1 MRPLA
6 DGLFTL
12 PAGIEWADLIWIAE
26 RIAIIAAVFAIIG
39 ILLLRRLAGRSIG
52 LMVAI
57 TVLVCSLTSMA
68 GIGVIA
74 IRMVGTP
81 SERND
86 MLDLMAVA
94 GLGGNSHST
103 AILARL

>member
-6 DGLFTL
+6 GELFHL

-26 RIAIIAAVFAIIG
+26 RVAIIAAAFAIIG

-52 LMVAI
+52 VMVAI

-74 IRMVGTP
+74 TGDVYDGDTVVGST
-81 SERND
+81 RR
-86 MLDLMAVA
+86 AVWSYA
-94 GLGGNSHST
+94 L
-103 AILARL
+103 